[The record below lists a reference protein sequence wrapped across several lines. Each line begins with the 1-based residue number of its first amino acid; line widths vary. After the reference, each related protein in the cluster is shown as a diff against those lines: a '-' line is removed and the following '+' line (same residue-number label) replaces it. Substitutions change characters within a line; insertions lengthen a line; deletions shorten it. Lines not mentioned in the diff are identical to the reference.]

1 MSLLQDKRVLPPKE
15 VSFLHC
21 FVIPAGYYHI
31 LKSKFTCPRTAVP
44 SDMQVF
50 WVLNVEVT

>member
-1 MSLLQDKRVLPPKE
+1 MHLIQDKRVLPPRE

-31 LKSKFTCPRTAVP
+31 LKSKFTRLRTAVP
-44 SDMQVF
+44 SDMQVL